1 MRINHL
7 HTGIDIRT
15 NEKEG
20 YNVYAP
26 ADGYVARIKVS
37 PFGFGNALYITHNN
51 GLVTVYGHLSAYNQ
65 TITNYLRKEQ
75 YKKESFEQDLI
86 LPKNK
91 IRVKKGE
98 IIALTGNTL
107 DVLR

>member
-1 MRINHL
+1 MFN
-7 HTGIDIRT
+7 
-15 NEKEG
+15 
-20 YNVYAP
+20 AP
-26 ADGYVARIKVS
+26 ANGYVSRIKVS
-37 PFGFGNALYITHNN
+37 PYGFGNALYITHYN

-91 IRVKKGE
+91 IRIKKGE
-98 IIALTGNTL
+98 IIALTGNSGGSEGALIRTL
-107 DVLR
+107 KSEMKEMKNL